1 MRSSLTR
8 SFLAAA
14 TVCAVAVSGTAVA
27 GAEDSVTTVPETA
40 VRQAADADGSAA
52 GTVYTAVG
60 WTLSALGI
68 AAWIAEIAYA
78 YNFLVRHGTIQG
90 TLIPGLP
97 SASSDFM

>member
-1 MRSSLTR
+1 MRSTLSR

-14 TVCAVAVSGTAVA
+14 TACAVAVSGTTVAVA
-27 GAEDSVTTVPETA
+27 DDVAAPETA
-40 VRQAADADGSAA
+40 VRQTADGSAA
-52 GTVYTAVG
+52 GTVYEIVG
-60 WTLSALGI
+60 WTLTAVGL

-90 TLIPGLP
+90 NLIPNFP

>member
-1 MRSSLTR
+1 MRSTLSR

-14 TVCAVAVSGTAVA
+14 TACAVAVSGTTVA
-27 GAEDSVTTVPETA
+27 LADEAAPAPETA
-40 VRQAADADGSAA
+40 VRQTADGSAA
-52 GTVYTAVG
+52 ATVYEAVG
-60 WTLSALGI
+60 WTLTALGI

-90 TLIPGLP
+90 NLIPNFP